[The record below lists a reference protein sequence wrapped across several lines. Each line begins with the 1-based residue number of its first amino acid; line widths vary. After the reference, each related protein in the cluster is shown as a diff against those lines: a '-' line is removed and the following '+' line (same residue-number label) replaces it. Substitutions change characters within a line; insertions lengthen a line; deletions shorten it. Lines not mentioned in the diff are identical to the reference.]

1 MCLVPVS
8 KSYNCQVTDFPK
20 LLSKNSKSIV
30 THLSAFHLERVN
42 IVDVGFDVPCGKCAL
57 NQSFTD
63 AGL

>member
-1 MCLVPVS
+1 VS
-8 KSYNCQVTDFPK
+8 KSYNCQVNDFPK

-30 THLSAFHLERVN
+30 THLSAFQSEKLDV
-42 IVDVGFDVPCGKCAL
+42 VDVGFDVPCGKCAL